1 MRRSF
6 EAGEMMLTAERTWD
20 RRVEKW
26 HSHVTSADAFGTVL
40 DRLIRLSS
48 PKRADTCVDLGAG
61 TGFVAA
67 ALAPLVSSVLA
78 VDVSAAM
85 VASLTE
91 RAAEDG
97 LHNVSAV
104 VSDLREFR
112 LPPASVDLVVSSY
125 ALHHLSHRD
134 KRVLVARA
142 ATWLRPGGRLVIA
155 DMMFG
160 RGASQRD
167 RDILFQ
173 KVTALAAKGP
183 GGWWRITKNLTRYGL
198 GVGQEHPASPEFW
211 QSTLREAELAEVVF
225 QPVVA
230 EAGVVRGVRPGI

>member
-91 RAAEDG
+91 RAAEGG

-134 KRVLVARA
+134 KRLLVARA
-142 ATWLRPGGRLVIA
+142 ANWLRPGGRLVIA

-183 GGWWRITKNLTRYGL
+183 GGWWRITKNLARYGL

-211 QSTLREAELAEVVF
+211 QSALREAELAEVVF

>member
-1 MRRSF
+1 MI
-6 EAGEMMLTAERTWD
+6 LTTERTWD

-48 PKRADTCVDLGAG
+48 PKPADACVDLGAG
-61 TGFVAA
+61 TGFVAT

-78 VDVSAAM
+78 VDVSTAM
-85 VASLTE
+85 AASLAE

-97 LHNVSAV
+97 LHNVSAK

-112 LPPASVDLVVSSY
+112 LPSASVDLVVSNY

-142 ATWLRPGGRLVIA
+142 ARWLRPGGRLVIA

-167 RDILFQ
+167 RDILHQ

-183 GGWWRITKNLTRYGL
+183 GGWWRIAKNLTRYGL

-211 QSTLREAELAEVVF
+211 QSALREAGLAEVVF
-225 QPVVA
+225 QQVVA
-230 EAGVVRGVRPGI
+230 EAGIVRGLRPGIQQDGAHAER